1 MSHGTQVFALPAWL
15 PPELNTCV
23 TETTVLKGHSLF
35 LTGDA
40 VNRFYFVWTGELAA
54 IRCMPNGAEAVMQA
68 ARAGEFFA
76 EASLFTPRYTC
87 EARATSDCLVLGWP
101 VERFRENVFRHPETS
116 LAFSRTLAVNLRRQC
131 SRVERLRM
139 KHADGR
145 ILHFLACEVGP
156 DGWVTLGG
164 SVQEWASELGLEPE
178 TLYRVLA
185 QLEKAGSIERD
196 KRRFRLAGQSSM
208 GCAHIAGLN
217 S

>member
-1 MSHGTQVFALPAWL
+1 VSHGTQVFALPAWL